1 MHNVSSDGS
10 SVRRNKVVVLGEVLW
25 DILPAGPRLGG
36 ASANLG
42 VMSGRLGDHAILA
55 SRIGTDVSGTEI
67 LNELRQFPIN
77 TSYVQVDST
86 RPTGSVTVRI
96 TGNGEPS
103 YLIHED
109 AAWDA
114 FELTPSWQELSSTA
128 DAVCFGTL
136 AQRAATSKATIQA
149 FLLNTSRDCLRVFD
163 MNLRQAYYSED
174 TIRWSLG
181 CATVLKL
188 NEDELQLLT
197 KLLGIPLLSG
207 EKGLR
212 SALDRLMFLFPLHL
226 VCLTLGSMGSLIS
239 SHSSFYR
246 HPGVATNIADTVGA
260 GDAFLAAVTHFALQG
275 ASVREMSDAANA
287 YGSWVA
293 SEPAAIPPSWPAN
306 LSLLEAEQTDEE
318 DHA

>member
-1 MHNVSSDGS
+1 MHNSSFNDS
-10 SVRRNKVVVLGEVLW
+10 SSRRNKVVALGEVLW
-25 DILPAGPRLGG
+25 DILPTGPRLGG
-36 ASANLG
+36 ASANMG

-55 SRIGTDVSGTEI
+55 SRIGADVSGTEI
-67 LNELRQFPIN
+67 LDELRPFPID

-86 RPTGSVTVRI
+86 RPTGSVTVQI
-96 TGNGEPS
+96 TGDGEPS
-103 YLIHED
+103 YVIHED

-114 FELTPSWQELSSTA
+114 FELTPSWQGLASTA

-136 AQRAATSKATIQA
+136 AQRTATSRATIQT
-149 FLLNTSRDCLRVFD
+149 FLSNTSKECLRVFD
-163 MNLRQAYYSED
+163 INLRQAYYSED
-174 TIRWSLG
+174 MIRWSLG

-188 NEDELQLLT
+188 NEEELQVLAA
-197 KLLGIPLLSG
+197 LLGIPVASG
-207 EKGLR
+207 ENGLR

-226 VCLTLGSMGSLIS
+226 VCLTLGSRGSLIS

-260 GDAFLAAVTHFALQG
+260 GDAFLAAVTHYALQG

-293 SEPAAIPPSWPAN
+293 SESAAIPPSWPAV
-306 LSLLEAEQTDEE
+306 LSQPDSRRTGEE
-318 DHA
+318 EHG